1 MILRQ
6 TKPTMRSSTVE
17 AQLLLAVRTIMRGFV
32 LASVTRQRRRRRLP
46 FPADEIDDAVD
57 EEIVGEGV
65 DAGLGKLVLVAA
77 DGAGELVVVLGHP

>member
-6 TKPTMRSSTVE
+6 TKPTVRSGTVE
-17 AQLLLAVRTIMRGFV
+17 AQLLLAVRTIMRGLV

-46 FPADEIDDAVD
+46 LPTDEIDDAVD
-57 EEIVGEGV
+57 EEIVGKGV

-77 DGAGELVVVLGHP
+77 DGAGKLVVVLGHP